1 MRWSNGREV
10 EKAAYETLAGTH
22 GKLPVQWHSLIQ
34 AQRGAVSLA
43 VLKPCTA
50 AVAKALIEPLGA
62 VHVTLKYRH
71 GDHSVSRDLGNVP
84 RVCRGRGSQREARA
98 AAWEAVCEK

>member
-1 MRWSNGREV
+1 M
-10 EKAAYETLAGTH
+10 
-22 GKLPVQWHSLIQ
+22 
-34 AQRGAVSLA
+34 
-43 VLKPCTA
+43 LKPCTA

-62 VHVTLKYRH
+62 VYVTLKYRH

-98 AAWEAVCEK
+98 AAWEAGLRKVNNRVRARRATSLLEDFSSFEFNSQELKLSSICQPSRA